1 MSEGY
6 IHASVIENTNRGYTE
21 YGYRGLEELRAKDAE
36 IEKLKQTIS
45 ELEVQLQRMEN
56 HANNLQAK
64 ASLPGY

>member
-6 IHASVIENTNRGYTE
+6 IHASVIENTNQGYTE
-21 YGYRGLEELRAKDAE
+21 YGYRGLEELQVKDKE
-36 IEKLKQTIS
+36 IAQLKEEIS
-45 ELEVQLQRMEN
+45 ELKIQLQRMEN